1 MIIAITNGKGGVG
14 KSTIAINLAGSLA
27 SKSKNVLL
35 IDADP
40 QGTVS
45 YWLNTRKK
53 QPTSDLLHKNL
64 HIIPNPWTLTDFG
77 DRLRQ
82 EAQKFAFTIIDC
94 GPANGQI
101 ERAAFAS
108 SHFAIIPVT
117 PSPYDIDSSKKTI
130 DMVAEGKISAGIK
143 VNPYLLISKKVVGTN
158 LGQEVREALRLF
170 GLPILKTEIC
180 QRIALCEAGIV
191 GQTIYEYAR
200 KSQATLEFEILAKE
214 VIKWRNQN

>member
-1 MIIAITNGKGGVG
+1 
-14 KSTIAINLAGSLA
+14 LA
-27 SKSKNVLL
+27 SALANKSKNILL

-53 QPTSDLLHKNL
+53 QPPDNLLHKNL
-64 HIIPNPWTLTDFG
+64 HTIPNPWTLTDFNV
-77 DRLRQ
+77 RLRR
-82 EAQKFAFTIIDC
+82 EAQKFVFTIIDC

-101 ERAAFAS
+101 ERAAFANS
-108 SHFAIIPVT
+108 QFAIIPVT

-180 QRIALCEAGIV
+180 QRIALCEAGIL
-191 GQTIYEYAR
+191 GQTIYEYAH
-200 KSQATLEFEILAKE
+200 KSQAALEFEILARE
-214 VIKWRNQN
+214 VTKWQNQN